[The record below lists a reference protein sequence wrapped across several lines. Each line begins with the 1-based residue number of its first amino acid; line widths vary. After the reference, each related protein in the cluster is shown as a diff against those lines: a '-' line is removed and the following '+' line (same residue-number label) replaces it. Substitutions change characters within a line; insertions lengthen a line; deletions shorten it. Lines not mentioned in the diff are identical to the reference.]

1 MKNLLLTMSLCAW
14 SATWAADTRPE
25 MSLARTAEYDYEVPV
40 PGTYTLPVLKPAAD
54 GAVLGADGKP
64 IRLHD
69 LGDGRVVILSFIYTR
84 CTDPRACLRASGVLK
99 QLQELTL
106 AEPTLA
112 TNVLLL
118 TLSFD
123 PAHDTPEVMSR
134 YGNVFS
140 RKHGGADWLFLTTRD
155 RDQLAPLLERY
166 GQQVD
171 KAQRGSAGGPYNH
184 PLRVYL
190 IDGQKRIRNIYSYG
204 LLDPR
209 LVMTDVR
216 TLIMESATTKA
227 MTAAREEPLTP
238 AEAARKAG
246 GICATKFRVET
257 AVRVTDITDR
267 MHQSPLEVLLV
278 DARNDEVDTTPT
290 ERASIIVRIPATALE
305 TFAAPNMNDLARRFE
320 GNAVMVTGTV
330 ETEPHPFRRDNRGE
344 NLLRPKI
351 TVTEPSQIEI
361 VKAR

>member
-1 MKNLLLTMSLCAW
+1 MKTLLLAMSLCVL
-14 SATWAADTRPE
+14 SAAQAADVRPE
-25 MSLARTAEYDYEVPV
+25 LSLARTAEYDYDVPE
-40 PGTYTLPVLKPAAD
+40 PGTYKLPVLKPAAD

-69 LGDGRVVILSFIYTR
+69 LGDGRIVVLSFIYTR

-106 AEPTLA
+106 AEPALA

-140 RKHGGADWLFLTTRD
+140 RKRGADWLFLTTRD

-171 KAQRGSAGGPYNH
+171 TAKRGSSGGPYNH

-190 IDGQKRIRNIYSYG
+190 IDGRKRIRNIYSYG

-216 TLIMESATTKA
+216 TLMMESAATQA
-227 MTAAREEPLTP
+227 MA
-238 AEAARKAG
+238 AARKEPL
-246 GICATKFRVET
+246 RVEI
-257 AVRVTDITDR
+257 V
-267 MHQSPLEVLLV
+267 E
-278 DARNDEVDTTPT
+278 
-290 ERASIIVRIPATALE
+290 ER
-305 TFAAPNMNDLARRFE
+305 
-320 GNAVMVTGTV
+320 
-330 ETEPHPFRRDNRGE
+330 
-344 NLLRPKI
+344 
-351 TVTEPSQIEI
+351 
-361 VKAR
+361 